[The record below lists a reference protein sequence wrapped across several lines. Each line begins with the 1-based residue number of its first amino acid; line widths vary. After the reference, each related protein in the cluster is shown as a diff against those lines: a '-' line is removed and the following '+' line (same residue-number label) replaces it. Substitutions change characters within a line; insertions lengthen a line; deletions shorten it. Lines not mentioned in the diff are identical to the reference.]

1 MSVAADRKLFL
12 GGRLKRL
19 RRDLALTQ
27 TAMAVDL
34 GVSPS
39 YLNHIERNQR
49 PVSAQL
55 LLRLAETYDVDLRTL
70 GQSAGPASEA
80 ELSEAFAD
88 PVFQGFAVPRHEIVQ
103 LAEDQPAAA
112 DALLRLYRAFADRR
126 ARDGSESGGGPD
138 DSPTDRVRE
147 YVQGRRNHFPELDAL
162 GETLAGALMMESPG
176 EPFEIRA
183 RARLQTAHG
192 LGVRTLPAEVMV
204 EWTRRYDPHRKRL
217 LLSETMGPSSR
228 AFGIAFQLALA
239 EHDAELSA
247 LTEAAGTPDDQTRRL
262 LKVSL
267 TNTLA
272 AAILM
277 PYAAFQAAAE
287 ETGYDLAR
295 LQARFGVSF
304 EQAAHRLTT
313 LSRPSAR
320 GVPFFLMRVDQAGN
334 ISKRFASGAFPFSRF
349 GGACP
354 RWRLHSAFRTPGR
367 IITQII
373 ETPAKDGKEPQRWF
387 TLARTVDR
395 QGHDAFTEG
404 HDLAIGLG
412 CELKHAHRLM
422 YARGLDL
429 AAPEVTPIGPACRL
443 CHRHPCAERAAP
455 PIDRALMVDEWAK
468 SVTPYP
474 FAADENS
481 TRPPGVT
488 PPGARQAQSD
498 RAKAL

>member
-1 MSVAADRKLFL
+1 MDATDRKLFL

-27 TAMAVDL
+27 TAMAADL

-55 LLRLAETYDVDLRTL
+55 LLRLADTYDVDLRTL
-70 GQSAGPASEA
+70 GQSGGPATESELA
-80 ELSEAFAD
+80 EAFAD
-88 PVFQGFAVPRHEIVQ
+88 PLFQGLAAPRHEIVQ
-103 LAEDQPAAA
+103 LAEDQPTVA
-112 DALLRLYRAFADRR
+112 DAFLRLYRAFADRR
-126 ARDGSESGGGPD
+126 TRDRAEADITGGAGD
-138 DSPTDRVRE
+138 DSPADWARE

-162 GETLAGALMMESPG
+162 GEALAEALEAATPG
-176 EPFEIRA
+176 ETFETRA
-183 RARLQTAHG
+183 RARLLSDHG
-192 LGVRTLPAEVMV
+192 LTVRTLPAEVMV

-217 LLSETMGPSSR
+217 LLSETLGPSSR
-228 AFGIAFQLALA
+228 AFAVAFQLALS
-239 EHDAELSA
+239 EHDAELTA
-247 LTEAAGTPDDQTRRL
+247 LTDAASAPDEPTRRL

-277 PYAAFQAAAE
+277 PYAAFQRAAE
-287 ETGYDLAR
+287 ATAYDLGR

-313 LSRPSAR
+313 LSRPTAR

-367 IITQII
+367 VITQII
-373 ETPAKDGKEPQRWF
+373 ETPDGQRWF

-412 CELKHAHRLM
+412 CELKHARRLA

-429 AAPEVTPIGPACRL
+429 AVPEITPIGPACRL

-455 PIDRALMVDEWAK
+455 PVDRPLKVDDWSK
-468 SVTPYP
+468 SVSPYP
-474 FAADENS
+474 FGETGNV
-481 TRPPGVT
+481 P
-488 PPGARQAQSD
+488 
-498 RAKAL
+498 

>member
-1 MSVAADRKLFL
+1 MEATADRKLFL

-27 TAMAVDL
+27 TAMAADL

-55 LLRLAETYDVDLRTL
+55 LLRLADTYDVDLRTL
-70 GQSAGPASEA
+70 GQSGGPATESELA
-80 ELSEAFAD
+80 EAFAD
-88 PVFQGFAVPRHEIVQ
+88 PLFQGLPVPRHEIVQ

-126 ARDGSESGGGPD
+126 ARDRAEADVTGGAGDETPA
-138 DSPTDRVRE
+138 DRVRD
-147 YVQGRRNHFPELDAL
+147 YIQGRRNHFPELDAL
-162 GETLAGALMMESPG
+162 GETLADALEAETPG
-176 EPFEIRA
+176 ESFETQA
-183 RARLQTAHG
+183 RARLLARHG
-192 LGVRTLPAEVMV
+192 LAVRTLPADVMV
-204 EWTRRYDPHRKRL
+204 EWTRRYDPHRRRL
-217 LLSETMGPSSR
+217 LLSDTLGPSSR
-228 AFGIAFQLALA
+228 AFAVAFQLALS
-239 EHDAELSA
+239 EHDAELTA
-247 LTEAAGTPDDQTRRL
+247 LTDAAGAPDEPTRRL

-272 AAILM
+272 AAVLM
-277 PYAAFQAAAE
+277 PYGPFQRTAE
-287 ETGYDLAR
+287 ETGYDLGR
-295 LQARFGVSF
+295 LQARFGVSY

-313 LSRPSAR
+313 LSRPTAR

-367 IITQII
+367 IVTQII
-373 ETPAKDGKEPQRWF
+373 ETPDGQRWF
-387 TLARTVDR
+387 TFARTVDR

-412 CELKHAHRLM
+412 CELKHAHRLVH
-422 YARGLDL
+422 ARGLDL
-429 AAPEVTPIGPACRL
+429 AAPEITPIGPACRL

-455 PIDRALMVDEWAK
+455 PVDRPLKVDDWSK
-468 SVTPYP
+468 SVSPYP
-474 FAADENS
+474 FDDAAN
-481 TRPPGVT
+481 
-488 PPGARQAQSD
+488 A
-498 RAKAL
+498 

>member
-1 MSVAADRKLFL
+1 MNAVTDRKLFL

-55 LLRLAETYDVDLRTL
+55 LLRLADTYDVDLRTL

-80 ELSEAFAD
+80 ELAEAFAD
-88 PVFQGFAVPRHEIVQ
+88 PVFQGLMVPRHEIVQ

-112 DALLRLYRAFADRR
+112 DALLRLYRAFSDRR
-126 ARDGSESGGGPD
+126 ARDRAETDVSGLGGD
-138 DSPTDRVRE
+138 DSPADWVRE
-147 YVQGRRNHFPELDAL
+147 YIQSRRNHFPELDSL
-162 GETLAGALMMESPG
+162 GEALSEALLTETPG
-176 EPFEIRA
+176 ERFTTRV
-183 RARLQTAHG
+183 RARLRSRHA
-192 LGVRTLPAEVMV
+192 LEVRTLPAEVMV
-204 EWTRRYDPHRKRL
+204 EWTRRYDPHRNRL
-217 LLSETMGPSSR
+217 LLSEALGPSSR
-228 AFGIAFQLALA
+228 AFAVAFQLTLS
-239 EHDAELSA
+239 EHDAELTA
-247 LTEAAGTPDDQTRRL
+247 MADAASPPDEPTRRL

-277 PYAAFQAAAE
+277 PYGPFQRTAE
-287 ETGYDLAR
+287 ETGYDLGR
-295 LQARFGVSF
+295 LQARFGVSY

-313 LSRPSAR
+313 LSRPTAR

-334 ISKRFASGAFPFSRF
+334 ISKRFASGTFPFSRF

-354 RWRLHSAFRTPGR
+354 RWRLHSVFRTPGR
-367 IITQII
+367 IVTQII
-373 ETPAKDGKEPQRWF
+373 ETPDGQRWF

-412 CELKHAHRLM
+412 CELKYAHRLVH
-422 YARGLDL
+422 ARGLDL

-455 PIDRALMVDEWAK
+455 PMDRALTVDDWSK
-468 SVTPYP
+468 SVSPWP
-474 FAADENS
+474 FEALADS
-481 TRPPGVT
+481 G
-488 PPGARQAQSD
+488 
-498 RAKAL
+498 

>member
-1 MSVAADRKLFL
+1 MDAVPDRKLFL

-27 TAMAVDL
+27 TAMAADL

-55 LLRLAETYDVDLRTL
+55 LLRLADTYDVDLRTL
-70 GQSAGPASEA
+70 GQSGGPASEA
-80 ELSEAFAD
+80 ELTEAFAD
-88 PVFQGFAVPRHEIVQ
+88 PIFQGLAVPRHEIVQ

-126 ARDGSESGGGPD
+126 SRDRAETDALGGQDG
-138 DSPTDRVRE
+138 DSPADWVRE
-147 YVQGRRNHFPELDAL
+147 FVQTRRNHFPELDAL
-162 GETLAGALMMESPG
+162 GEALSETMNADTPG
-176 EPFEIRA
+176 ETFEIRA
-183 RARLQTAHG
+183 RARLQSRHG
-192 LGVRTLPAEVMV
+192 LTVRTLPAEVMV

-217 LLSETMGPSSR
+217 LLSETLGASSR
-228 AFGIAFQLALA
+228 AFAVAYQLTLTEYDAKLTALA
-239 EHDAELSA
+239 DA
-247 LTEAAGTPDDQTRRL
+247 AAPPDEPTRRL

-267 TNTLA
+267 ANTLA
-272 AAILM
+272 AAVLM
-277 PYAAFQAAAE
+277 PYGAFQHTAE
-287 ETGYDLAR
+287 ETGYDMAR
-295 LQARFGVSF
+295 LQARFGVGF

-313 LSRPSAR
+313 LSRPTAR

-354 RWRLHSAFRTPGR
+354 RWRLHSAFRTPGK

-373 ETPAKDGKEPQRWF
+373 ETPDGGRWF

-412 CELKHAHRLM
+412 CELKHAHRLV
-422 YARGLDL
+422 YARGIDL

-455 PIDRALMVDEWAK
+455 PVDRPLAVDDWAK
-468 SVTPYP
+468 SVSPYP
-474 FAADENS
+474 FAGSRD
-481 TRPPGVT
+481 
-488 PPGARQAQSD
+488 
-498 RAKAL
+498 

>member
-1 MSVAADRKLFL
+1 MEATADRKLFL

-27 TAMAVDL
+27 TAMAADL

-70 GQSAGPASEA
+70 GQSGGPATESGLA
-80 ELSEAFAD
+80 EAFAD
-88 PVFQGFAVPRHEIVQ
+88 PLFQGLPVPRHEIIQ

-126 ARDGSESGGGPD
+126 ARDRAEADVTGGAGDETPA
-138 DSPTDRVRE
+138 DRVRDHI
-147 YVQGRRNHFPELDAL
+147 QSRRNHFPELDAL
-162 GETLAGALMMESPG
+162 GEALAGALEAETPG
-176 EPFEIRA
+176 ESFETRA
-183 RARLQTAHG
+183 RARLLSRHG
-192 LGVRTLPAEVMV
+192 LTVRTLPAEVMV

-217 LLSETMGPSSR
+217 LLSETLGPSSR
-228 AFGIAFQLALA
+228 AFAVAFQLALA
-239 EHDAELSA
+239 EHDAELTA
-247 LTEAAGTPDDQTRRL
+247 LTEAAAPPDEPTRRL

-277 PYAAFQAAAE
+277 PYADFQRTAEAA
-287 ETGYDLAR
+287 GYDLAR

-304 EQAAHRLTT
+304 EQASHRLTT
-313 LSRPSAR
+313 LSQPTAR

-367 IITQII
+367 IVTQII
-373 ETPAKDGKEPQRWF
+373 ETPDGQRWF

-412 CELKHAHRLM
+412 CELKHAHRLV

-429 AAPEVTPIGPACRL
+429 ALPEVTPIGPACRL

-455 PIDRALMVDEWAK
+455 PVDRPLTVDDWSK
-468 SVTPYP
+468 SVSPYP
-474 FAADENS
+474 FAGPAD
-481 TRPPGVT
+481 RG
-488 PPGARQAQSD
+488 
-498 RAKAL
+498 

>member
-1 MSVAADRKLFL
+1 MDTAADRKLFL

-27 TAMAVDL
+27 TAMAGDL

-55 LLRLAETYDVDLRTL
+55 LLRLADTYDVDLRTL

-80 ELSEAFAD
+80 ELAEAFAD
-88 PVFQGFAVPRHEIVQ
+88 PVFQGLAVPRHEIVQ

-112 DALLRLYRAFADRR
+112 DALLRLYRAFTDRR
-126 ARDGSESGGGPD
+126 ARDGAETAAAD
-138 DSPTDRVRE
+138 DSPSDWVRE
-147 YVQGRRNHFPELDAL
+147 YVQARRNHFPELDTL
-162 GETLAGALMMESPG
+162 GETLAAALEADAPG
-176 EPFEIRA
+176 EPFETRV
-183 RARLQTAHG
+183 RARLQALHG
-192 LGVRTLPAEVMV
+192 LSVRTLPAEVMV

-217 LLSETMGPSSR
+217 LLSETLGPS
-228 AFGIAFQLALA
+228 
-239 EHDAELSA
+239 
-247 LTEAAGTPDDQTRRL
+247 
-262 LKVSL
+262 
-267 TNTLA
+267 TLA

-277 PYAAFQAAAE
+277 PYAPFQRTAE
-287 ETGYDLAR
+287 ETGYDLGR
-295 LQARFGVSF
+295 LQARFGVSY

-313 LSRPSAR
+313 LSRPTAR

-367 IITQII
+367 VVTQII
-373 ETPAKDGKEPQRWF
+373 ETPDGGRWF

-395 QGHDAFTEG
+395 QGHDAVTEG
-404 HDLAIGLG
+404 QDLAIGLG
-412 CELKHAHRLM
+412 CELKHAHRLT

-443 CHRHPCAERAAP
+443 CHRHPCAERAAA
-455 PIDRALMVDEWAK
+455 PIDRPLVVDDWAK
-468 SVTPYP
+468 SVSPYP
-474 FAADENS
+474 FARS
-481 TRPPGVT
+481 
-488 PPGARQAQSD
+488 
-498 RAKAL
+498 

>member
-1 MSVAADRKLFL
+1 MDAAPDRKLFL

-27 TAMAVDL
+27 TAMAGDL

-55 LLRLAETYDVDLRTL
+55 LLRLADTYDVDLRTL

-80 ELSEAFAD
+80 ELAEAFAD
-88 PVFQGFAVPRHEIVQ
+88 PVFQGLAVPRHEIVQ

-112 DALLRLYRAFADRR
+112 DALLRLYRAFSDRR
-126 ARDGSESGGGPD
+126 ARDGAETGGGD
-138 DSPTDRVRE
+138 DSPSEWVRE
-147 YVQGRRNHFPELDAL
+147 YVQSRRNHFPELDTL
-162 GETLAGALMMESPG
+162 GETLAEALTADAPG
-176 EPFEIRA
+176 EPFETRV
-183 RARLQTAHG
+183 RARLQSRHG
-192 LGVRTLPAEVMV
+192 LSVRTLPAEVMV

-217 LLSETMGPSSR
+217 LLSETLGPSSR
-228 AFGIAFQLALA
+228 AFAVAFQLALS
-239 EHDAELSA
+239 EHDAELTA
-247 LTEAAGTPDDQTRRL
+247 LAQAAAAPDEPTRRL

-272 AAILM
+272 AAVLM
-277 PYAAFQAAAE
+277 PYGPFQRTAE
-287 ETGYDLAR
+287 ETGYDLGR
-295 LQARFGVSF
+295 LQARFGVSY

-313 LSRPSAR
+313 LSRPTAR

-334 ISKRFASGAFPFSRF
+334 ISKRFASGTFPFSRF

-367 IITQII
+367 VITQII
-373 ETPAKDGKEPQRWF
+373 ETPDGGRWF

-395 QGHDAFTEG
+395 QGAGSSFGAFTEG
-404 HDLAIGLG
+404 QDLAIGLG
-412 CELKHAHRLM
+412 CELKHAHRLT

-429 AAPEVTPIGPACRL
+429 TAPEVTPIGPACRL

-455 PIDRALMVDEWAK
+455 PIDRALVVDDWAK
-468 SVTPYP
+468 SVSPYP
-474 FAADENS
+474 FA
-481 TRPPGVT
+481 G
-488 PPGARQAQSD
+488 G
-498 RAKAL
+498 

>member
-1 MSVAADRKLFL
+1 MEAIADRKLFL

-19 RRDLALTQ
+19 RRDLSLTQ
-27 TAMAVDL
+27 TAMAADL

-55 LLRLAETYDVDLRTL
+55 LLRLAETYDVDLRTF
-70 GQSAGPASEA
+70 GASGGPVTESELA
-80 ELSEAFAD
+80 EAFAD
-88 PVFQGFAVPRHEIVQ
+88 PLFQGLPVPRHEIVQ

-112 DALLRLYRAFADRR
+112 DALLRLYRAFSDRR
-126 ARDGSESGGGPD
+126 SRDRAEADLTGGAAD
-138 DSPTDRVRE
+138 ETAADWVRD
-147 YVQGRRNHFPELDAL
+147 YIQTRRNHFPELDAL
-162 GETLAGALMMESPG
+162 GEALAHSLETEAPG
-176 EPFEIRA
+176 EPFEVRA
-183 RARLQTAHG
+183 RARLLARHG
-192 LGVRTLPAEVMV
+192 LAVRTLPAEVMV

-217 LLSETMGPSSR
+217 LLSETLGPSSR
-228 AFGIAFQLALA
+228 SFAAAFQLALS
-239 EHDAELSA
+239 EHDAELTA
-247 LTEAAGTPDDQTRRL
+247 LTDAALPPDEPTRRL

-277 PYAAFQAAAE
+277 PYGAFQRTAE
-287 ETGYDLAR
+287 ATGYDLGR

-313 LSRPSAR
+313 LSRPTAR

-367 IITQII
+367 VITQII
-373 ETPAKDGKEPQRWF
+373 ETPPQDGREGQRWF

-395 QGHDAFTEG
+395 QGRDAFTEG
-404 HDLAIGLG
+404 HDLAVGLG
-412 CELKHAHRLM
+412 CELKHAHRLV

-429 AAPEVTPIGPACRL
+429 AAPGATPIGPACRL

-455 PIDRALMVDEWAK
+455 PVDRPLKVDDWSK
-468 SVTPYP
+468 SVSPYP
-474 FAADENS
+474 FDDAA
-481 TRPPGVT
+481 GI
-488 PPGARQAQSD
+488 
-498 RAKAL
+498 

>member
-1 MSVAADRKLFL
+1 MNAAADRKLFL

-19 RRDLALTQ
+19 RRDLSLTQ
-27 TAMAVDL
+27 TAMAADL

-70 GQSAGPASEA
+70 GQGGASEA
-80 ELSEAFAD
+80 ELTEALTD
-88 PVFQGFAVPRHEIVQ
+88 PVFQGIGVPRHEILQ
-103 LAEDQPAAA
+103 LSDDQPAVA
-112 DALLRLYRAFADRR
+112 DALLRLYRAFADARTRERTR
-126 ARDGSESGGGPD
+126 ADAPD
-138 DSPTDRVRE
+138 DSPSEWVRE
-147 YVQGRRNHFPELDAL
+147 YVQARHNHFPELDAL
-162 GETLAGALMMESPG
+162 GETLHDALRAAATAPDDV
-176 EPFEIRA
+176 FETLA
-183 RARLQTAHG
+183 RARLLSRHG
-192 LGVRTLPAEVMV
+192 FGVRTLPAEVMV
-204 EWTRRYDPHRKRL
+204 EWTRRLDPHRRRL
-217 LLSETMGPSSR
+217 LLSETLGPSSR
-228 AFGIAFQLALA
+228 AFALAYQLALS
-239 EHDAELSA
+239 EHGSELEAMTQASGAPDAA
-247 LTEAAGTPDDQTRRL
+247 TRAL

-277 PYAAFQAAAE
+277 PYAAFQHAAE
-287 ETGYDLAR
+287 DSAYDLSR

-313 LSRPSAR
+313 LSRPTAR

-334 ISKRFASGAFPFSRF
+334 VSKRYASATFPFSRF

-367 IITQII
+367 IVTQII
-373 ETPAKDGKEPQRWF
+373 ETPDGSRWF

-412 CELKHAHRLM
+412 CELKHAHRLV

-429 AAPEVTPIGPACRL
+429 TAPEVTPIGPACRL
-443 CHRHPCAERAAP
+443 CPRHPCAERAEP
-455 PIDRALMVDEWAK
+455 PVGRALTVDDWSK
-468 SVTPYP
+468 SVSPYP
-474 FAADENS
+474 FA
-481 TRPPGVT
+481 
-488 PPGARQAQSD
+488 
-498 RAKAL
+498 

>member
-1 MSVAADRKLFL
+1 MDTAADRKLFL

-27 TAMAVDL
+27 TAMAGDL

-55 LLRLAETYDVDLRTL
+55 LLRLADTYDVDLRTL

-80 ELSEAFAD
+80 ELAEALAD
-88 PVFQGFAVPRHEIVQ
+88 PVFQGLAVPRHEIVQ

-126 ARDGSESGGGPD
+126 TRDAAETGPGE
-138 DSPTDRVRE
+138 DSPSDRVRE
-147 YVQGRRNHFPELDAL
+147 YIQSRRNHFPELDIL
-162 GETLAGALMMESPG
+162 GETLAGALAADAPG
-176 EPFEIRA
+176 EPFETRA
-183 RARLQTAHG
+183 RARLQALHG
-192 LGVRTLPAEVMV
+192 LSVRTLPAEVMV

-217 LLSETMGPSSR
+217 LLSETLGPSSR
-228 AFGIAFQLALA
+228 AFAVAFQLALSA
-239 EHDAELSA
+239 HDAELTA
-247 LTEAAGTPDDQTRRL
+247 LADAAAAPDEATRRL

-277 PYAAFQAAAE
+277 PYGPFHQTAE
-287 ETGYDLAR
+287 ETGYDLGR
-295 LQARFGVSF
+295 LQARFGVSY

-313 LSRPSAR
+313 LSRPTAR

-367 IITQII
+367 VVTQII
-373 ETPAKDGKEPQRWF
+373 ETPDGSRWF

-395 QGHDAFTEG
+395 QSHDAFTEG

-412 CELKHAHRLM
+412 CELKYAHRLAC
-422 YARGLDL
+422 ARGLDL

-455 PIDRALMVDEWAK
+455 PIDRPLVVDDWAK
-468 SVTPYP
+468 SVSPYP
-474 FAADENS
+474 FA
-481 TRPPGVT
+481 
-488 PPGARQAQSD
+488 GA
-498 RAKAL
+498 

>member
-1 MSVAADRKLFL
+1 MDPADRKLFL

-19 RRDLALTQ
+19 RRDLGLTQ
-27 TAMAVDL
+27 TAMAGDL

-49 PVSAQL
+49 PLSAQL
-55 LLRLAETYDVDLRTL
+55 LLRLADTYDVDLRTL

-80 ELSEAFAD
+80 ELAEAFAD
-88 PVFQGFAVPRHEIVQ
+88 PLFQGLTVPRHEIVQ

-126 ARDGSESGGGPD
+126 ARDPD
-138 DSPTDRVRE
+138 DPSSGPEAGPTEWVRE
-147 YVQGRRNHFPELDAL
+147 YIQGRRNHFPELDAL
-162 GETLAGALMMESPG
+162 GEALWDSLNADRPN
-176 EPFEIRA
+176 EPFEVQA
-183 RARLQTAHG
+183 SARLQSRHG
-192 LGVRTLPAEVMV
+192 LSVRTLPAEVMV
-204 EWTRRYDPHRKRL
+204 EWTRRYDPHRRRL
-217 LLSETMGPSSR
+217 LLSETLGPSSR
-228 AFGIAFQLALA
+228 AFAVAFQLATS
-239 EHDAELSA
+239 EHEADIAA
-247 LTEAAGTPDDQTRRL
+247 LLGAATPPDEPTLRL
-262 LKVSL
+262 LKVAL

-277 PYAAFQAAAE
+277 PYAAFQRTAE

-295 LQARFGVSF
+295 LQARFGVGY
-304 EQAAHRLTT
+304 EQAAQRLTT
-313 LSRPSAR
+313 LSRPTAR

-334 ISKRFASGAFPFSRF
+334 VSKRFASGAFPFSRF

-354 RWRLHSAFRTPGR
+354 RWKLHSAFRTPGR

-373 ETPAKDGKEPQRWF
+373 ETPPKDGKEPQRWF

-412 CELKHAHRLM
+412 CELKHAHRLVH
-422 YARGLDL
+422 ARGLDL
-429 AAPEVTPIGPACRL
+429 TAPEVTPIGPACHL

-455 PIDRALMVDEWAK
+455 PIDRALAVDDWSK
-468 SVTPYP
+468 SVSPYP
-474 FAADENS
+474 FV
-481 TRPPGVT
+481 RG
-488 PPGARQAQSD
+488 
-498 RAKAL
+498 

>member
-1 MSVAADRKLFL
+1 MEAVPDRKLFL

-19 RRDLALTQ
+19 RRELALTQ
-27 TAMAVDL
+27 TAMAADL

-55 LLRLAETYDVDLRTL
+55 LLRLADTYDVDLRTL
-70 GQSAGPASEA
+70 GQAGGPASEA
-80 ELSEAFAD
+80 ELAEAFAD
-88 PVFQGFAVPRHEIVQ
+88 PIFQGLAVPRHEIIQ

-126 ARDGSESGGGPD
+126 TRDRAETDALGGSSD
-138 DSPTDRVRE
+138 DSPADWVRE
-147 YVQGRRNHFPELDAL
+147 YVQARRNHFPELDAL
-162 GETLAGALMMESPG
+162 GESLSDAMQADTPG
-176 EPFEIRA
+176 EAFETRA
-183 RARLQTAHG
+183 RARLQTRHG
-192 LGVRTLPAEVMV
+192 LTVRTLPAEVMV

-217 LLSETMGPSSR
+217 LLSETLGASSR
-228 AFGIAFQLALA
+228 AFAVAYQLALA
-239 EHDAELSA
+239 EHDAELTA
-247 LTEAAGTPDDQTRRL
+247 LADAAAAPDETTRRL
-262 LKVSL
+262 LRVSL

-277 PYAAFQAAAE
+277 PYAAFQRAAE
-287 ETGYDLAR
+287 ETAYDMAR
-295 LQARFGVSF
+295 LQARFGVGF
-304 EQAAHRLTT
+304 EQVAHRLTT
-313 LSRPSAR
+313 LSRPTAR

-354 RWRLHSAFRTPGR
+354 RWRLHSAFRTPGK
-367 IITQII
+367 IVTQII
-373 ETPAKDGKEPQRWF
+373 ETPDGQRWF

-404 HDLAIGLG
+404 HDLAVGLG

-429 AAPEVTPIGPACRL
+429 GAPEVTPIGPACRL

-455 PIDRALMVDEWAK
+455 PVDRPLAVDDWAK
-468 SVTPYP
+468 SVSPWP
-474 FAADENS
+474 FGGPAD
-481 TRPPGVT
+481 G
-488 PPGARQAQSD
+488 G
-498 RAKAL
+498 

>member
-1 MSVAADRKLFL
+1 MEATADRKLFL

-27 TAMAVDL
+27 TAMAADL

-55 LLRLAETYDVDLRTL
+55 LLRLADTYDVDLRTL
-70 GQSAGPASEA
+70 GQSGGPATESELA
-80 ELSEAFAD
+80 EAFAD
-88 PVFQGFAVPRHEIVQ
+88 PLFQGLPVPRHEIVQ

-126 ARDGSESGGGPD
+126 ARDRAEADITGGAGD
-138 DSPTDRVRE
+138 DSPADWVRE
-147 YVQGRRNHFPELDAL
+147 YIQGRRNHFPELDAL
-162 GETLAGALMMESPG
+162 GEALTDALEAAAPG
-176 EPFEIRA
+176 EAFENRA
-183 RARLQTAHG
+183 RARLLSGHG
-192 LGVRTLPAEVMV
+192 LAVRTLPAEVMV
-204 EWTRRYDPHRKRL
+204 EWTRRYDPHRRRL
-217 LLSETMGPSSR
+217 LLSETLGPSSR
-228 AFGIAFQLALA
+228 AFAVAFQLALS
-239 EHDAELSA
+239 EHDAELTA
-247 LTEAAGTPDDQTRRL
+247 LTEAAAPPDEPTRRL

-272 AAILM
+272 AALLM
-277 PYAAFQAAAE
+277 PYAAFQQTAE
-287 ETGYDLAR
+287 ATGYDLAR

-313 LSRPSAR
+313 LSRPTAR

-367 IITQII
+367 VITQII
-373 ETPAKDGKEPQRWF
+373 ETPDGQRWF

-395 QGHDAFTEG
+395 QGHDVFTEG

-412 CELKHAHRLM
+412 CELKHAHRLI

-429 AAPEVTPIGPACRL
+429 AGPEVTPIGPACRL

-455 PIDRALMVDEWAK
+455 PVDRPLKVDDWSK
-468 SVTPYP
+468 SVSPYP
-474 FAADENS
+474 FDEAGN
-481 TRPPGVT
+481 
-488 PPGARQAQSD
+488 AR
-498 RAKAL
+498 

>member
-1 MSVAADRKLFL
+1 MDAAADHKLFL

-27 TAMAVDL
+27 TAMAADL

-70 GQSAGPASEA
+70 GQSGGPATESELA
-80 ELSEAFAD
+80 EAFAD
-88 PVFQGFAVPRHEIVQ
+88 PLFKGLAVPRHEIVQ

-112 DALLRLYRAFADRR
+112 DALLRLYRAFSDRR
-126 ARDGSESGGGPD
+126 ARDRAEADITGGAGDESPA
-138 DSPTDRVRE
+138 DRVRD
-147 YVQGRRNHFPELDAL
+147 YIQGRRNHFPELDVL
-162 GETLAGALMMESPG
+162 GETLADALTAETPG
-176 EPFEIRA
+176 ESFETQA
-183 RARLQTAHG
+183 RARLLSRHG
-192 LGVRTLPAEVMV
+192 LTVRTLPAEVMV

-217 LLSETMGPSSR
+217 LLSETLGPSSR
-228 AFGIAFQLALA
+228 AFAVAYQLALS
-239 EHDAELSA
+239 EHDAELTA
-247 LTEAAGTPDDQTRRL
+247 LAEAGSPSDEATRRL
-262 LKVSL
+262 LKVAL

-272 AAILM
+272 AALLM
-277 PYAAFQAAAE
+277 PYGAFQQTAE
-287 ETGYDLAR
+287 ATGYELAR

-313 LSRPSAR
+313 LSRPTAR

-367 IITQII
+367 MVTQII
-373 ETPAKDGKEPQRWF
+373 ETPDGQRWF

-412 CELKHAHRLM
+412 CELRHAHRLA

-455 PIDRALMVDEWAK
+455 PVDRPLAVDDWSK
-468 SVTPYP
+468 SVSPWP
-474 FAADENS
+474 FAETDS
-481 TRPPGVT
+481 PG
-488 PPGARQAQSD
+488 
-498 RAKAL
+498 

>member
-1 MSVAADRKLFL
+1 MDASADRKLFL

-19 RRDLALTQ
+19 RRDLGLTQ
-27 TAMAVDL
+27 TAMAADL

-55 LLRLAETYDVDLRTL
+55 LLRLADTYDVDLRGL
-70 GQSAGPASEA
+70 GQAGLAGEA
-80 ELSEAFAD
+80 ELAEILAD
-88 PVFQGFAVPRHEIVQ
+88 PVFQGLSVPRHELVQ
-103 LAEDQPAAA
+103 LVDDAPGAA

-126 ARDGSESGGGPD
+126 DRDRAEAEHGGSGGEPSAAD
-138 DSPTDRVRE
+138 WVRD
-147 YVQGRRNHFPELDAL
+147 YVQARNNHFPELDAL
-162 GETLAGALMMESPG
+162 GETLHAGLDPNRTG
-176 EPFEIRA
+176 DGFEPLV
-183 RARLQTAHG
+183 RARLAARHN
-192 LGVRTLPAEVMV
+192 LAVKVMPAEVMV
-204 EWTRRYDPHRKRL
+204 EWTRRFDPHRRRL
-217 LLSETMGPSSR
+217 LLSETLGPSSR
-228 AFGIAFQLALA
+228 AFAVGFQLAIA
-239 EHDAELSA
+239 EHDAVLIA
-247 LTEAAGTPDDQTRRL
+247 LADAANAPDAPTRSL

-277 PYAAFQAAAE
+277 PYAAFQTAAE
-287 ETGYDLAR
+287 ATGYDLAR

-313 LSRPSAR
+313 LSRPTAR

-334 ISKRFASGAFPFSRF
+334 ISKRYASGAFPFSRF

-367 IITQII
+367 IVTQII
-373 ETPAKDGKEPQRWF
+373 ETPDGQRWF

-395 QGHDAFTEG
+395 QGHDGFGEG
-404 HDLAIGLG
+404 QDLAIGLG
-412 CELKHAHRLM
+412 CELKHAHRLT

-429 AAPEVTPIGPACRL
+429 TAPEVTPIGPACRL

-455 PIDRALMVDEWAK
+455 PADRPLTVDDWAK
-468 SVTPYP
+468 SVSPYP
-474 FAADENS
+474 FA
-481 TRPPGVT
+481 G
-488 PPGARQAQSD
+488 G
-498 RAKAL
+498 